1 MIWLYLSHVY
11 WLIRNQCKTLQIKNM
26 LLSLHIPYNQYYIN
40 SLETFTIACIVL
52 YRTYW
57 FSLIYTEI
65 SSNCIAK
72 REIFKSD

>member
-1 MIWLYLSHVY
+1 
-11 WLIRNQCKTLQIKNM
+11 M

-40 SLETFTIACIVL
+40 SLETLTIACIVL

-72 REIFKSD
+72 REILKAIEQILVQIWIHRDCDCHENAVLQN